1 MSTTESAAEWNEE
14 SGGASE
20 EDSAS
25 IIEALVKWANE
36 LVSSTKEDAKKQEL
50 ACLFDLKVI
59 PKTMTDGYESWW
71 DVGIATT
78 SEKESVR
85 KACEGVMKGREEARL
100 Y

>member
-1 MSTTESAAEWNEE
+1 MP
-14 SGGASE
+14 
-20 EDSAS
+20 
-25 IIEALVKWANE
+25 L
-36 LVSSTKEDAKKQEL
+36 
-50 ACLFDLKVI
+50 DLKVI

>member
-1 MSTTESAAEWNEE
+1 MLWKMPKA
-14 SGGASE
+14 G
-20 EDSAS
+20 DCMP
-25 IIEALVKWANE
+25 L
-36 LVSSTKEDAKKQEL
+36 
-50 ACLFDLKVI
+50 DLKVI
-59 PKTMTDGYESWW
+59 LKTMTDGYESWW